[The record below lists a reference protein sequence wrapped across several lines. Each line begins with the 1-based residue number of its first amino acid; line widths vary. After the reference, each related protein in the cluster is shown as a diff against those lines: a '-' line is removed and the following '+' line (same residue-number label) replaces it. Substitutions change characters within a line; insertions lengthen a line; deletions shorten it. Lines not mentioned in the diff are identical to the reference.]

1 MKHRDRYSFFD
12 REELLDKGEIELGV
26 QRHGYHEYRI
36 NGDRFDT
43 RLHFRVVP
51 VDGEDTWVVWTGYKQ
66 EMLDKKENEDLW
78 DISQDRFKKLTM
90 QIE

>member
-1 MKHRDRYSFFD
+1 
-12 REELLDKGEIELGV
+12 
-26 QRHGYHEYRI
+26 
-36 NGDRFDT
+36 
-43 RLHFRVVP
+43 LHFRVVP
-51 VDGEDTWVVWTGYKQ
+51 VDNEDTWVVWTGYKQ